1 MYLLWFW
8 PGHTTAM
15 VRWSYLILM
24 LNTTTTIPN
33 IQCYSHS
40 DKNLRWTT
48 VFSIAIMTI
57 LVCDRD
63 KSFRHEP
70 EIEYVGFWFHLAKLE
85 QLRTS
90 YHMVCGQQR
99 VELKF
104 FTHRCN
110 VYLSTV
116 VFLCMFFMLLW
127 KYGILITNWT
137 NVECDRFLM
146 KKWYCK
152 CISFVLLL
160 I

>member
-8 PGHTTAM
+8 LGHTTAM
-15 VRWSYLILM
+15 VKWSYLILM
-24 LNTTTTIPN
+24 LNTTTTIPKK
-33 IQCYSHS
+33 QCYSR

-48 VFSIAIMTI
+48 VFSIAVMTR

-90 YHMVCGQQR
+90 YHMVCGPQR

-116 VFLCMFFMLLW
+116 VFMCVFYAFVKIWYINYSQIEQMWNVIDFWWKSGIVNVFHLFF
-127 KYGILITNWT
+127 
-137 NVECDRFLM
+137 C
-146 KKWYCK
+146 
-152 CISFVLLL
+152 
-160 I
+160 